1 MPAQSGQNCKQGECS
16 IIQVSAAIVKEAT
29 GKSFEVIDHA
39 ADVGIIA
46 YGAEIKQVFVNA
58 ALALFSLI
66 TELEDVGEELKY
78 DVEVASEDRESLL
91 VEWLNELV
99 YLFDAEHVLLQRFD
113 IQGLSNTRLKAAC
126 YGEKFDP
133 SRHRIK
139 TGVKAATYHM
149 LRIDKDNKGYKAQVI
164 FDI

>member
-1 MPAQSGQNCKQGECS
+1 
-16 IIQVSAAIVKEAT
+16 
-29 GKSFEVIDHA
+29 
-39 ADVGIIA
+39 VGIIV
-46 YGAEIKQVFVNA
+46 YGVEIKQVFSNA

-66 TELEDVGEELKY
+66 TELDDVGEDLKY

-91 VEWLNELV
+91 VEWLNELI
-99 YLFDAEHVLLQRFD
+99 YLFDAEHVLLKRFD
-113 IQGLSNTRLKAAC
+113 IKSLSNTQLKATC

-133 SRHRIK
+133 ARHRIK